1 MSASVSR
8 TRLAEYFLIVDVL
21 AFDANAATRR
31 LALER
36 RHTAPGIIYNIYDGY
51 NKISYAFAIGI
62 CLFVPFDASH
72 GTLMGC

>member
-8 TRLAEYFLIVDVL
+8 TRLGEYFLVVEIL

-31 LALER
+31 TALER

-51 NKISYAFAIGI
+51 NNISHAFAIGNMFI
-62 CLFVPFDASH
+62 SYLSMLVMAP
-72 GTLMGC
+72 